1 MRISVV
7 GPPGSGK
14 TTQAKMLAR
23 KLFLSYVSI
32 SELIKK
38 AGVKDIKLGRQVRLT
53 LEEGKLVD
61 DDLILKLFLKRVG
74 RKDCQRGFVVDG
86 APRTHYQVRKIE
98 ERLPFDKVIFV
109 KTPFN
114 VAKERLL
121 RRGRADDTGE
131 AIMRR
136 FQLYKESSH
145 LVLEFYRK
153 GGKLIEVD
161 GDRPL
166 EKTAAEI
173 LERIGYK
180 G

>member
-1 MRISVV
+1 MRISVI

-23 KLFLSYVSI
+23 KLSLPYVGI
-32 SELIKK
+32 SELVKK
-38 AGVKDIKLGRQVRLT
+38 MGIGDIKLGRKVRLA

-61 DDLILKLFLKRVG
+61 DNLILKLFLRWVG

-98 ERLPFDKVIFV
+98 ERLPFDRVIFI
-109 KTPFN
+109 KIPFS

-121 RRGRADDTGE
+121 RRGRADDTE
-131 AIMRR
+131 EVIARR
-136 FQLYKESSH
+136 LQLYKETIH
-145 LVLEFYRK
+145 PVLEFYRK
-153 GGKLIEVD
+153 GGRLIEVD

-166 EKTAAEI
+166 VKTTAEI
-173 LERIGYK
+173 LERLGHK